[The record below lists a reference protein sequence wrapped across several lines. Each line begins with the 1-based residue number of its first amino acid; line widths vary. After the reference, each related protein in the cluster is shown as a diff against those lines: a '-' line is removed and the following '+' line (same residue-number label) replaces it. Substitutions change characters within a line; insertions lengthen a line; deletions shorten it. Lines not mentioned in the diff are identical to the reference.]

1 MPAVMHSLGV
11 PSRLGSVRFRWFENP
26 METYQIDGFWKE
38 KFQVPW
44 DQKCKDLPPNFFW
57 RFKWLQLLGLL
68 KAFSIHVGRPKGLR
82 NHLAHMEG
90 SKLRGRSWLQHPAKS
105 SIRWVFWGHKKKC
118 VCVKTYIYIYYPK
131 VQKRYRVSIVDFGA
145 IRSFPPHGFE
155 STHLNLQPRSFQPTS
170 TSYDVRSL
178 QHSSDQHFQSFRP
191 PGHHVGIRQFL
202 LKDRVWP
209 IFGGGDH
216 KVVTFQ
222 EFWKAKRTRHRAQPE
237 NPKRKKTKTSK

>member
-1 MPAVMHSLGV
+1 MRSKMQRFAPQLFLEVQVTSTSWPSQSVQHSCRQAKRVEKSPRAHGGFETSWAKLITTSSKELYSLSFLG
-11 PSRLGSVRFRWFENP
+11 
-26 METYQIDGFWKE
+26 T
-38 KFQVPW
+38 
-44 DQKCKDLPPNFFW
+44 QKK
-57 RFKWLQLLGLL
+57 
-68 KAFSIHVGRPKGLR
+68 
-82 NHLAHMEG
+82 M
-90 SKLRGRSWLQHPAKS
+90 
-105 SIRWVFWGHKKKC
+105 C
-118 VCVKTYIYIYYPK
+118 VCENIYIYIYYPK